1 MSDATPL
8 RVEEIGSLETT
19 SVSTGSSFSA
29 DGVLI
34 VVVPGHTYIP
44 PSGLEDLCDQLQLL
58 LPEDMVWV
66 PNMRKMPDGVQA
78 ALKED
83 DLDFAALQLAQ
94 EVSAKVDAIEKE
106 IGKSFA
112 LSFWCLGT
120 GGLIA
125 RAALAWL
132 TSRREKLLT
141 FISLGT
147 PHLGLFLPGLS
158 WWYWW
163 RVALWRSCSS
173 SPLWLEQVMHMEG
186 RRARG
191 SRLHRLCQ
199 SGNFLECF
207 KKLVFIGSGADSLV
221 PLSSSALDIASCD
234 ASKAPEAPCPDFS
247 QAVPSSRILFMFLP
261 MLWLARLRAWSS
273 LLAVLI
279 AILFALLLPPLPGNV
294 GRRLTAVKMQL
305 HDFLKTVR
313 GEVEP
318 ELDRHFAQL
327 LVSSVAEK
335 LVKVEVWPDKSW
347 RSWWLGQGFGS
358 HLLSEHEWI
367 KTLVQRYGPSLTTRK
382 VEKPKSFACRSWA
395 V

>member
-94 EVSAKVDAIEKE
+94 EVSAKVDVIEKE

-141 FISLGT
+141 FISFGYT
-147 PHLGLFLPGLS
+147 
-158 WWYWW
+158 
-163 RVALWRSCSS
+163 
-173 SPLWLEQVMHMEG
+173 
-186 RRARG
+186 
-191 SRLHRLCQ
+191 
-199 SGNFLECF
+199 
-207 KKLVFIGSGADSLV
+207 
-221 PLSSSALDIASCD
+221 
-234 ASKAPEAPCPDFS
+234 
-247 QAVPSSRILFMFLP
+247 SSRPLFARIVLVVLVASGPLEVMFFEP
-261 MLWLARLRAWSS
+261 ALAGTGHAHGGQTCPWISVTSS
-273 LLAVLI
+273 LSI
-279 AILFALLLPPLPGNV
+279 WQLP
-294 GRRLTAVKMQL
+294 
-305 HDFLKTVR
+305 
-313 GEVEP
+313 
-318 ELDRHFAQL
+318 
-327 LVSSVAEK
+327 
-335 LVKVEVWPDKSW
+335 
-347 RSWWLGQGFGS
+347 
-358 HLLSEHEWI
+358 
-367 KTLVQRYGPSLTTRK
+367 
-382 VEKPKSFACRSWA
+382 
-395 V
+395 